1 MSDLEEPSVENLTS
15 SKTTEDKPLLAQKR
29 NDLAAL
35 LPICGVLFFA
45 TPLISTITNDNPSG
59 IGGTAFYIFSIW
71 AALILAA
78 YGLARFLRGTDTNPD
93 EAD

>member
-1 MSDLEEPSVENLTS
+1 MSDLEESSAANLSS
-15 SKTTEDKPLLAQKR
+15 SKTNEDKPLLAQKR

-45 TPLISTITNDNPSG
+45 TPLISTITNDSPSG

-78 YGLARFLRGTDTNPD
+78 YGLARFLRGADTNPD

>member
-1 MSDLEEPSVENLTS
+1 MSDLEDPTAANLTS
-15 SKTTEDKPLLAQKR
+15 SNSTEDKPSLVQKR

-45 TPLISTITNDNPSG
+45 TPLISTFTNDSPSG

-71 AALILAA
+71 ATLILAA
-78 YGLARFLRGTDTNPD
+78 YALARFLRDDDKRQN

>member
-1 MSDLEEPSVENLTS
+1 MAEPEDHSTTALPAPQPDEDQS
-15 SKTTEDKPLLAQKR
+15 SITQKR

-35 LPICGVLFFA
+35 LPICGILFFA

-71 AALILAA
+71 ALLILAA
-78 YGLARFLRGTDTNPD
+78 CVLARFLRGAKTSGD
-93 EAD
+93 EAE

>member
-15 SKTTEDKPLLAQKR
+15 SKTIEDKPLLAQKR

-78 YGLARFLRGTDTNPD
+78 YGLARFLRGADTNPD

>member
-15 SKTTEDKPLLAQKR
+15 SKTKEDKPLLAQKR

-78 YGLARFLRGTDTNPD
+78 YGLARFLRGADTNPD

>member
-15 SKTTEDKPLLAQKR
+15 SQTNEDKPLLAQKR

-78 YGLARFLRGTDTNPD
+78 YGLARFLRGADTNPD